1 MPLIIGLIAL
11 AAPRLIIIL
20 IWFFSRWFDEV
31 LRHGLLL
38 PILGFLFLPT
48 TFLWYTVVLHWWH
61 GQWTLWPLV
70 GIVVAL
76 CIDLSPGG
84 SRRRRFGD

>member
-1 MPLIIGLIAL
+1 MPLIFGCIAL
-11 AAPRLIIIL
+11 AAPRLVIVL
-20 IWFFSRWFDEV
+20 IWFFTRWFDGV
-31 LRHGLLL
+31 LRQGLLF
-38 PILGFLFLPT
+38 PILGFIFLPT

-61 GQWTLWPLV
+61 GHWTLWPVV

-84 SRRRRFGD
+84 SRRRRLED